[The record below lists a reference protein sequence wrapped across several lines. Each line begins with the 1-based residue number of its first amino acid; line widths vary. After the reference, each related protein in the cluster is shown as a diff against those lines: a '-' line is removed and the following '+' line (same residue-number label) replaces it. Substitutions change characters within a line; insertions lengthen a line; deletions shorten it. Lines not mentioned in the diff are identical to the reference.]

1 MDKWADYLVSGV
13 KTSPDQKR
21 IDSVECHSDFGCV
34 VCENNILSRA
44 ELISSIKKGCTYATV
59 FRTAIGKWRKGQ
71 EVRLVTVNGEDF
83 LRTDSKNI
91 VASDNFDDVPE
102 FL

>member
-13 KTSPDQKR
+13 RTSPDSKY

-34 VCENNILSRA
+34 VCENLRLSRTD
-44 ELISSIKKGCTYATV
+44 LIVNIRKGCTYATV

-71 EVRLVTVNGEDF
+71 EIHLINVNGEEF
-83 LRTDSKNI
+83 LRTDTKKD
-91 VASDNFDDVPE
+91 ASDNFDDVPE
-102 FL
+102 F